1 MNYVQVIQAEYFNHF
16 GIFTLQKKKK
26 KMPVMRHEQLLTGP
40 FTHQID
46 VVVGLF
52 SHGNNEQRVYL

>member
-16 GIFTLQKKKK
+16 GIFTLQKKKSV
-26 KMPVMRHEQLLTGP
+26 PVMRHEKLLTEP

-46 VVVGLF
+46 AVVSLF